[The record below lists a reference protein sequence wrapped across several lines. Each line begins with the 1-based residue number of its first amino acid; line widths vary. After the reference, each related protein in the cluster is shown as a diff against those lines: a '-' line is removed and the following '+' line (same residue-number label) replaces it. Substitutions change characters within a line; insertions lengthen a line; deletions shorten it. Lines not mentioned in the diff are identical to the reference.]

1 MMWVILHFFCYIDG
15 VYTIIDMATAYGT
28 ALGLD
33 STGLLLALLVTQI
46 VAFPSALIFGR
57 LSQKYE
63 SKHLIPICIVAYT
76 VIAVL
81 PFSWIPRLKGAEIG
95 GEFLWQKRICKISE
109 NCDLSHKLWYNY
121 DNLECG
127 RFFLWIVFMWRLHRL
142 QKIRPM

>member
-76 VIAVL
+76 VIAV
-81 PFSWIPRLKGAEIG
+81 FAF
-95 GEFLWQKRICKISE
+95 FLDSQTKRRRDRRRISLAKK
-109 NCDLSHKLWYNY
+109 NMWYNY

>member
-28 ALGLD
+28 ALGL
-33 STGLLLALLVTQI
+33 A
-46 VAFPSALIFGR
+46 GR
-57 LSQKYE
+57 WHYL
-63 SKHLIPICIVAYT
+63 
-76 VIAVL
+76 AVL
-81 PFSWIPRLKGAEIG
+81 DAG
-95 GEFLWQKRICKISE
+95 GMVPPLWRIIAGMGDCADPCLCIFFGKKKIYKISE